1 MPMFLLVHL
10 FFLMILAMGLL
21 LFLILLITTVMNLLF
36 LDPMLLKGLSESPA
50 NKPLLKS
57 CFLDID

>member
-1 MPMFLLVHL
+1 
-10 FFLMILAMGLL
+10 MGLL